1 MPAEWEPHE
10 ATWLSW
16 PHNSDTWPGCLELV
30 EATMV
35 EIVAALAEVE
45 RVHINVL
52 DAAQSSHV
60 EKLLAPCTPAG
71 RVELHSIPTNDAWCR
86 DHGAI
91 LCVGSAEAEHPLVA
105 AKFRYNAWGG
115 KYPPFDLDAQVAER
129 MAAALTVP
137 CVEQPMVL
145 EGGAIDV
152 NGRGVLL
159 TTEQCLLN
167 PNRNPSM
174 DRTTIE
180 ACLERALGA
189 ETVVWL
195 GSGIEGDDTDGHV
208 DELTRFVAAR
218 RVVTAVE
225 PDRNDPNHLPL
236 QENRRRLEAF
246 RFADGGA
253 LEIIDLPMPAPLHY
267 RGERLPASYANFY
280 VANELVLIPE
290 FGVAADS
297 VAAGVL
303 ADCFANRR
311 IVAIDCTHLVVG
323 LGGLH
328 CLTQQVPAG
337 LSRHSR
343 FP

>member
-1 MPAEWEPHE
+1 
-10 ATWLSW
+10 
-16 PHNSDTWPGCLELV
+16 
-30 EATMV
+30 MV
-35 EIVAALAEVE
+35 EIVAALAAVE

-52 DAAQSSHV
+52 DSAHSSHV
-60 EKLLAPCTPAG
+60 GKLLAPRVPTG
-71 RVELHSIPTNDAWCR
+71 GVELHSIPTNDAWCR

-91 LCVGSAEAEHPLVA
+91 FCVGRDAAEHPLVA

-115 KYPPFDLDAQVAER
+115 KYPPFDLDAQVAQR
-129 MAAALTVP
+129 MAAVLEVP
-137 CVEQPMVL
+137 CVEQAMVL

-174 DRTTIE
+174 GRVAIE
-180 ACLERALGA
+180 ACLGRALGI

-195 GSGIEGDDTDGHV
+195 DSGIEGDDTDGHI
-208 DELTRFVAAR
+208 DELTRFVAER
-218 RVVTAVE
+218 RVVTSVE
-225 PDRNDPNHLPL
+225 PDPDDPNHAPL

-246 RFADGGA
+246 RFGDGGE
-253 LEIIDLPMPAPLHY
+253 LEIVDLPMPAPLHY

-290 FGVAADS
+290 FGDAADS

-303 ADCFANRR
+303 ADCFADRR
-311 IVAIDCTHLVVG
+311 IVAIDCTRLVVG

-337 LSRHSR
+337 LSRHCR

>member
-16 PHNSDTWPGCLELV
+16 PHNADTWPDCLD
-30 EATMV
+30 AIQSPMV
-35 EIVAALAEVE
+35 EMVAALAEVE
-45 RVHINVL
+45 CVHLNIL
-52 DAAQSSHV
+52 DGAQRRYV
-60 EKLLAPCTPAG
+60 EQLLAPRVPAD
-71 RVELHSIPTNDAWCR
+71 RIQLHSIPTNDAWCR

-91 LCVGSAEAEHPLVA
+91 FCVGPAGAEHRVVA
-105 AKFRYNAWGG
+105 AKFGYNAWGG

-129 MAAALTVP
+129 MAAALAVP
-137 CVEQPMVL
+137 CFEQPMVL

-174 DRTTIE
+174 NRAATE
-180 ACLERALGA
+180 ECLEQPLGVD
-189 ETVVWL
+189 TIVWL
-195 GSGIEGDDTDGHV
+195 GNGIDGDDTDGHV
-208 DELTRFVAAR
+208 DELTRFVAER
-218 RVVTAVE
+218 RVVTAIE
-225 PDRNDPNHLPL
+225 PNRDDPNHEPL

-253 LEIIDLPMPAPLHY
+253 LEVVDLPMPAPLHF
-267 RGERLPASYANFY
+267 RGQRLPASYANFY
-280 VANELVLIPE
+280 IANDLVLVPE
-290 FGVAADS
+290 FGVAADT
-297 VAAGVL
+297 VAADVL
-303 ADCFANRR
+303 ADCFPDRH
-311 IVAIDCTHLVVG
+311 IVAIDCRHLVVG

-337 LSRHSR
+337 LSRQSR